1 MNNNILKEFSYYD
14 IDKTKLTPYNTK
26 SINQLKIIIKMR
38 KEFIFSAL
46 ALSLMVTS
54 CATIFSGSTQY
65 VRFTSNPPA
74 ATIFI
79 DEVVAGQTPA
89 VLKLTRKNRHNVK
102 MKLDG
107 YQTYQTDLTQKFN
120 AWTIGNVVLG
130 GVIGLVVDVSTGAM
144 YNLSPGAIN
153 ISLNNGSTDE
163 LPMKVVQE
171 ITPKVKQSKDQLNVG
186 DNVKFYSYRFNSNIN
201 GVVKRIKGET
211 IMIEYESFGIMKTVE
226 ISKSDIK
233 RI

>member
-1 MNNNILKEFSYYD
+1 
-14 IDKTKLTPYNTK
+14 
-26 SINQLKIIIKMR
+26 MR
-38 KEFIFSAL
+38 KEIIFGAL

-54 CATIFSGSTQY
+54 CATIFSGTKQN
-65 VRFTSNPPA
+65 VRFSSNPPSA
-74 ATIFI
+74 LVFI
-79 DEVVAGQTPA
+79 DDVEAGKTPFEM
-89 VLKLTRKNRHNVK
+89 KLNRKSEHSVK
-102 MKLDG
+102 MELDG